1 MASDSVVP
9 PRRVRETPERTSRR
23 ERLFSSRTVDE
34 PSRVERAVYHIILI
48 AACIALV
55 SPFLYVIS
63 ASLKES
69 GQLFEYP
76 PKWLPIP
83 PYIGHYERLVFD
95 SPFPRWMFNTIFVA
109 TIVTISKV
117 FLDSLAG
124 YAFAKLHFF
133 GRNAFFLVMVA
144 MLLVPYGAIILPL
157 YSVVHTL
164 GIHDTYFALILPPLC
179 NPLGVFLMRQVIST
193 LPKDLENAAR
203 LDGVSEF
210 GIYRRIVLPLIKP
223 SLVVLAVITFTEMFM
238 SFIWPLV
245 AVRDED
251 LQVLTVGVASMRNM
265 TSVNFSLW
273 SAAAVLGMV
282 PLAVAFFLFQRQFQA
297 RSLAGAL
304 KQ

>member
-1 MASDSVVP
+1 MAV
-9 PRRVRETPERTSRR
+9 RAARVNAELARPSRR
-23 ERLFSSRTVDE
+23 ERLFASRTVDE
-34 PSRVERAVYHIILI
+34 PSRIERVLYHLVLIL
-48 AACIALV
+48 ACVALV
-55 SPFLYVIS
+55 APFLNVIG

-76 PKWLPIP
+76 PRWLPVP
-83 PYIGHYERLVFD
+83 PYFGQYERLLFE
-95 SPFPRWMFNTIFVA
+95 SAFPRWMFNTLLVA
-109 TIVTISKV
+109 TVVTVAKL

-124 YAFAKLHFF
+124 YAFAKLHFV
-133 GRNAFFLVMVA
+133 GRNVLFVLMIA

-157 YSVVHTL
+157 YSVTHAL
-164 GIHDTYFALILPPLC
+164 GIGDSYLALILPPLA
-179 NPLGVFLMRQVIST
+179 NPLGVFLMRQVIAG
-193 LPKDLENAAR
+193 LPRDLDNAAR

-210 GIYRRIVLPLIKP
+210 GIYRRVVLPLIKP
-223 SLVVLAVITFTEMFM
+223 TLVVLAVITFTDMYM

-265 TSVNFSLW
+265 TSVNFGLW

-282 PLAVAFFLFQRQFQA
+282 PLAIFFFLFQRQFQA
-297 RSLAGAL
+297 RSIAGAL

>member
-1 MASDSVVP
+1 MLSS
-9 PRRVRETPERTSRR
+9 SRR
-23 ERLFSSRTVDE
+23 ARTAPPATSLRQRLFSSRTVDE
-34 PSRVERAVYHIILI
+34 PSRFERALYHAALI

-55 SPFLYVIS
+55 APFLNVIS

-76 PKWLPIP
+76 PRWLPFP
-83 PYIGHYERLVFD
+83 PYVGHYERLLVD
-95 SPFPRWMFNTIFVA
+95 SAFPRWMFNTLLVA
-109 TIVTISKV
+109 SVVTIAKL

-124 YAFAKLHFF
+124 YAFAKLHFA
-133 GRNAFFLVMVA
+133 GRNVFFMLMIA

-157 YSVVHTL
+157 YTVSHAI
-164 GIHDTYFALILPPLC
+164 GIHDTYLALILPPLA
-179 NPLGVFLMRQVIST
+179 NPLGVFLMRQVIAM

-203 LDGVSEF
+203 LDGVSEL

-223 SLVVLAVITFTEMFM
+223 SLVVLGVITFTDMYM

-251 LQVLTVGVASMRNM
+251 LQVLTVGVASMRSM
-265 TSVNFSLW
+265 TSVNFGLW

-297 RSLAGAL
+297 RSIAGAL

>member
-1 MASDSVVP
+1 M
-9 PRRVRETPERTSRR
+9 R

-34 PSRVERAVYHIILI
+34 PSRIERAFYHVALI
-48 AACIALV
+48 VACIALV
-55 SPFLYVIS
+55 TPFLYVIS

-69 GQLFEYP
+69 TSLFEYP
-76 PKWLPIP
+76 PKLVPFP
-83 PYIGHYERLVFD
+83 PYFGHYERLVSD
-95 SPFPRWMFNTIFVA
+95 SPFPRWMANTLFVA
-109 TIVTISKV
+109 TIVTVAKV

-124 YAFAKLHFF
+124 YAFAKLNFV
-133 GRNAFFLVMVA
+133 GRNAFFLLMVA

-157 YSVVHTL
+157 YAVVHAI

-179 NPLGVFLMRQVIST
+179 NPLGVFLMRQVISM
-193 LPKDLENAAR
+193 LPKDLDNAAR

-210 GIYRRIVLPLIKP
+210 GIYRRIILPLIKP
-223 SLVVLAVITFTEMFM
+223 SLVVVAVITFTEMFM

-245 AVRDED
+245 AVRDQD

-265 TSVNFSLW
+265 TSVNFGLW

-282 PLAVAFFLFQRQFQA
+282 PLALAFFLFQRQFQA
-297 RSLAGAL
+297 RSIAGAL

>member
-1 MASDSVVP
+1 MTAES
-9 PRRVRETPERTSRR
+9 TPTSKRLRNAAPRTSTRD
-23 ERLFSSRTVDE
+23 RLFSFRRVDE
-34 PSRVERAVYHIILI
+34 PSQIERTLYHLILI

-55 SPFLYVIS
+55 APFLFVIS

-76 PKWLPIP
+76 PQWIPVP
-83 PYIGHYERLVFD
+83 PYIGHYEKLIFD

-109 TIVTISKV
+109 TIVTVSKV
-117 FLDSLAG
+117 FLDSMAG
-124 YAFAKLHFF
+124 YAFAKLHFV
-133 GRNAFFLVMVA
+133 GRNAFFLLMVA

-157 YSVVHTL
+157 YTVVRTL
-164 GIHDTYFALILPPLC
+164 GIHDTYLALILPPLC
-179 NPLGVFLMRQVIST
+179 NPLGVFLMRQVIGQ
-193 LPKDLENAAR
+193 LPKDLDNAAR

-223 SLVVLAVITFTEMFM
+223 SLVVLGVITFTEMFM

-245 AVRDED
+245 AVRDAD

-282 PLAVAFFLFQRQFQA
+282 PLGIAFFLFQRQFQA

>member
-1 MASDSVVP
+1 MTTRATRAP
-9 PRRVRETPERTSRR
+9 RVRPERPAPTLR
-23 ERLFSSRTVDE
+23 ERLFGGGAAGE
-34 PSRVERAVYHIILI
+34 PSRFERALYHLVLI
-48 AACIALV
+48 ASCIVLV
-55 SPFLYVIS
+55 GPFLMVIS

-76 PKWLPIP
+76 PRWLPFP
-83 PYIGHYERLVFD
+83 PYLGQYEKLLTD
-95 SPFPRWMFNTIFVA
+95 SAFPRWMFNTLFVG
-109 TIVTISKV
+109 TIVTVAKV
-117 FLDSLAG
+117 FLDSMAG
-124 YAFAKLHFF
+124 YAFAKLHFV
-133 GRNAFFLVMVA
+133 GRNVFFLLMIA

-157 YSVVHTL
+157 YTVSHAL
-164 GIHDTYFALILPPLC
+164 GIHDTYLALILPPLC
-179 NPLGVFLMRQVIST
+179 NPLGVFLMRQVISM
-193 LPKDLENAAR
+193 LPRDLENAAR

-223 SLVVLAVITFTEMFM
+223 SLVVLAIITFTDMYM

-245 AVRDED
+245 AVRDTD

-282 PLAVAFFLFQRQFQA
+282 PLALAFFLFQRQFQA
-297 RSLAGAL
+297 RSIAGAL

>member
-1 MASDSVVP
+1 MTSPTAP
-9 PRRVRETPERTSRR
+9 PRRRERPAPTSTSLRD
-23 ERLFSSRTVDE
+23 RLFSSRTVDE
-34 PSRVERAVYHIILI
+34 PSRIERALYHLALI

-55 SPFLYVIS
+55 SPFVYVIS

-69 GQLFEYP
+69 TQLFEYP
-76 PKWLPIP
+76 PKLLPIP
-83 PYIGHYERLVFD
+83 PYLGHYERLVFE
-95 SPFPRWMFNTIFVA
+95 SPFPRWMFNTLFVA
-109 TIVTISKV
+109 TIVTVAKV
-117 FLDSLAG
+117 FLDSMAG
-124 YAFAKLHFF
+124 YAFAKLHFV
-133 GRNAFFLVMVA
+133 GRNAFFLLMVA

-157 YSVVHTL
+157 YTVVHAL
-164 GIHDTYFALILPPLC
+164 GIHDTYLALILPPLC
-179 NPLGVFLMRQVIST
+179 NPLGVFLMRQIIMT
-193 LPKDLENAAR
+193 LPKDLDNAAR

-245 AVRDED
+245 AVRDQD

-265 TSVNFSLW
+265 TSVNFGLW

-282 PLAVAFFLFQRQFQA
+282 PLGVAFFLFQRQFQA
-297 RSLAGAL
+297 RSIAGAL